1 MDSSD
6 AIQMAA
12 LVVLLGLSAFFSSA
26 ETALTTVNKI
36 RVKTLIEEGDKK
48 AVKQA
53 KKLYKVLDQPAKM
66 LSAILIGNN
75 IVNMSISSVGTVMAT
90 KAFGNAGAGIATGI
104 LTFLVLIFGEITP
117 KTCATISAEKMAL
130 RFAGVIYVWTV
141 LTTPIIF
148 IINLFSMGVL
158 RLIGVDPNQKTDTY
172 TEDEIRTIVEVSHQ
186 DGEIESE
193 ERKMINNVFDLG
205 DHLAKDIM
213 VPRVEM
219 IFLNVNATYEETI
232 EVYREGLF
240 TRLPVYEDTI
250 DNVIGILNVKDLL
263 LYEDKANFQV
273 QNILRDVYFTH
284 EYKKTSELMM
294 EMRENSISLAIVL
307 DEYGATVGLVT
318 LEDLLEEIV
327 GEIRDE
333 YDESEEDLVKQI
345 TDHEYV
351 VEGSSKLEDLNDQIE
366 ELDLSSEDYDSI
378 GGIVIELLDRLPQEG
393 ESVVTEDGVKLVVD
407 KVEKNRI
414 DKVHIYLPESP
425 AEDPNNDM

>member
-6 AIQMAA
+6 AIQLAA

-36 RVKTLIEEGDKK
+36 RVKNLIEEGDKRII
-48 AVKQA
+48 KQA
-53 KKLYKVLDQPAKM
+53 RKLEKVLDQPAKM

-75 IVNMSISSVGTVMAT
+75 IVNMSISSIGTIVAT

-117 KTCATISAEKMAL
+117 KTCATISAEKIAL
-130 RFAGVIYVWTV
+130 RFAGVIYVWMI
-141 LTTPIIF
+141 LMTPIIF
-148 IINLFSMGVL
+148 IINLLSMGVL
-158 RLIGVDPNQKTDTY
+158 KLIGVDPNQKTDTY

-219 IFLNVNATYEETI
+219 ICLNVNATYAETLEI
-232 EVYREGLF
+232 YREGLF

-250 DNVIGILNVKDLL
+250 DNVVGILNVKDLL
-263 LYEDKANFQV
+263 LYENTDDFHV
-273 QNILRDVYFTH
+273 QDILREVYFTH
-284 EYKKTSELMM
+284 EYKKTSELML

-333 YDESEEDLVKQI
+333 YDESEEDLIRQLN
-345 TDHEYV
+345 DHEYV

-393 ESVVTEDGVKLVVD
+393 ESVITEDGVRLVVD
-407 KVEKNRI
+407 KVDKNRI
-414 DKVHIYLPESP
+414 DKVHIYLPEISP
-425 AEDPNNDM
+425 KVEESE